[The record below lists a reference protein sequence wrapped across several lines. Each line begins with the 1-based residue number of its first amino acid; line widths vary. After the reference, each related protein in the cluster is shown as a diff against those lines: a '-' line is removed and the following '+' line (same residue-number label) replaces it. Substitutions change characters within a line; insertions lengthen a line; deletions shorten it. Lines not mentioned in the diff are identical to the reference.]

1 LPKLLRKL
9 RSNQEGQ
16 TRRSIKVGIP
26 KFLNIWGTA
35 PFWVGFFDSLGMK
48 VVFSSDTSEEQYRT
62 YGKGRITMDSC
73 YPVKALAGHIG
84 ELLHK
89 DINILFVPMI
99 YSLPSF

>member
-1 LPKLLRKL
+1 
-9 RSNQEGQ
+9 
-16 TRRSIKVGIP
+16 
-26 KFLNIWGTA
+26 
-35 PFWVGFFDSLGMK
+35 VGFFDSLGMK

-99 YSLPSF
+99 YSLPSFLEGACDGYTVLHAGDDGTGEHKGGLS